1 MSYEID
7 TQTYDVTKVVAKTCS
22 TQHAQYKVLNRGKI
36 GEDEHG
42 SYRSVVVDPE
52 TNKIMCISPPKSIPN
67 SSFYEA
73 FPDKAGVTATEI
85 IEGTMLN
92 LFYDPRM
99 SSWEI
104 ASKGAVGGNYW
115 YFRTQYSAVPGAVQL
130 TFRDMFIDALG
141 SPPGT
146 ILNDIATFD
155 LLDKSCVYS
164 FVIQH
169 PNNHI
174 VLKIDNPAV
183 YLVAVYQIDADQK
196 VSHIDVDEQLLANT
210 TIQLPK
216 TRDVFYGINE
226 FSDYSDMGTMLLHR
240 ESGTRTTLLNPTYV
254 ETSKIRGN
262 NPNLQYHYLTLFR
275 IGKVK
280 EYLEVFPMYKN
291 MFYAFHEQSAKFIRA
306 VHTAYVTYYVKK
318 QGNDVK
324 IEKSIFR
331 HIHKLHHEIYL
342 PSLAPDGGGR
352 TLITCKQVADYFNAM
367 EPKEQIYH
375 LNYSCRSRGLCPP
388 TTPPTTPPR
397 VE

>member
-7 TQTYDVTKVVAKTCS
+7 TQTYDGEKVVAKTYS
-22 TQHAQYKVLNRGKI
+22 TQHAQYKILNRSKDSD
-36 GEDEHG
+36 DEYG
-42 SYRSVVVDPE
+42 TYRSVIVDPD

-67 SSFYEA
+67 ESFYEE
-73 FPDKAGVTATEI
+73 FPDKAGVVATEI

-92 LFYDPRM
+92 LFYDHRIA
-99 SSWEI
+99 SWEI

-115 YFRTQYSAVPGAVQL
+115 YFRTQYSALPGASQL
-130 TFRDMFIDALG
+130 SFRDMFVDALC

-146 ILNDIATFD
+146 ALNDIATFG
-155 LLDKSCVYS
+155 LLDKACVYS

-174 VLKIDNPAV
+174 VMPIQNPAV
-183 YLVAVYQIDADQK
+183 YLVAVYHIDADQK
-196 VSHIDVDEQLLANT
+196 VTQIDVDEQYLANT
-210 TIQLPK
+210 TIQLPRK
-216 TRDVFYGINE
+216 RDIVYETNE
-226 FSDYSDMGTMLLHR
+226 FGDYTDMGTMLLHR
-240 ESGTRTTLLNPTYV
+240 ETGKRTKLLNPTYV

-280 EYLEVFPMYKN
+280 EYLEVFPMYRN
-291 MFYAFHEQSAKFIRA
+291 MFYAFHQQSAKFIRA
-306 VHTAYVTYYVKK
+306 IHSAYVTYYVKK

-331 HIHKLHHEIYL
+331 HIHKLHHEVYL
-342 PSLAPDGGGR
+342 PSLANGGAR

-367 EPKEQIYH
+367 DPKEQIYH
-375 LNYSCRSRGLCPP
+375 LNYSCRKLREPATEQSEEL
-388 TTPPTTPPR
+388 
-397 VE
+397 VAI